1 MADSYPYSRD
11 RNDRDDRYARDRYGR
26 DDRGTL
32 DRAGDEV
39 RSWFGDDEAARR
51 RQMDERERERWQQ
64 QPYNRDDRWRGGSA
78 WGDER
83 SYSSDRGYG
92 DRDYGWRNEPEYGWR
107 GMAERDYTGQ
117 TWRASS
123 TAPRYGTGEYGRQSA
138 YDPYSTGRSM
148 YSREPRYGSSGEQRY
163 GYSGEQ
169 PYGYSGE
176 QAGWTGDRSRAREWS
191 STEGWR
197 VPGPHAGRG
206 PRGYQRS
213 DERIRDE
220 IHERLTAHGLI
231 DASDVECRVANGE
244 VTLTGFVDSRA
255 AKRAAE
261 DIAEDL
267 YGVRE
272 VHNQLRVRSHAGD
285 DGVGR
290 TSVLGLTESQMQANQ
305 QHGTPTESAR
315 PRTRT

>member
-1 MADSYPYSRD
+1 MADSYPYTRD
-11 RNDRDDRYARDRYGR
+11 RYDRDDRYGRDRYGR
-26 DDRGTL
+26 DDRGAV

-39 RSWFGDDEAARR
+39 RSWFGDDDASRR

-64 QPYNRDDRWRGGSA
+64 QSYGPEDRWRGGSA

-83 SYSSDRGYG
+83 SYSSNRSYG
-92 DRDYGWRNEPEYGWR
+92 DRDYGRRSEPEYGWR

-123 TAPRYGTGEYGRQSA
+123 TTPRYGASPEYGRYSS
-138 YDPYSTGRSM
+138 YDAPSSTPRS
-148 YSREPRYGSSGEQRY
+148 GNWGEQRY
-163 GYSGEQ
+163 GAGEQ
-169 PYGYSGE
+169 Y
-176 QAGWTGDRSRAREWS
+176 GWTGDRSRAREWS

-197 VPGPHAGRG
+197 TPGPHAGRG

-231 DASDVECRVANGE
+231 DATDVECRVVNGE

-272 VHNQLRVRSHAGD
+272 VHNQLRVRSHASD
-285 DGVGR
+285 EGVGR

-305 QHGTPTESAR
+305 PQGNTPESAR

>member
-1 MADSYPYSRD
+1 MADSYSRD
-11 RNDRDDRYARDRYGR
+11 RYDRDDRYERERYGR
-26 DDRGTL
+26 DDRGAL

-39 RSWFGDDEAARR
+39 RSWFGDDDAARR
-51 RQMDERERERWQQ
+51 RQMDERERERWPQQ
-64 QPYNRDDRWRGGSA
+64 SYGRDDRWRGSA

-83 SYSSDRGYG
+83 SYSSDRSYG
-92 DRDYGWRNEPEYGWR
+92 DRNYGRHGEPEYGWR

-123 TAPRYGTGEYGRQSA
+123 TTPSTTPGYGAGEYGRQSTYA
-138 YDPYSTGRSM
+138 PGATT
-148 YSREPRYGSSGEQRY
+148 RYGTSSEQRY
-163 GYSGEQ
+163 GYSGDEH
-169 PYGYSGE
+169 
-176 QAGWTGDRSRAREWS
+176 GWSGDRARAREWS

-231 DASDVECRVANGE
+231 DATDVECRVVNGE

-285 DGVGR
+285 EGVGR
-290 TSVLGLTESQMQANQ
+290 TSVLGLTETQAQANQ
-305 QHGTPTESAR
+305 PQGTTPDSAR